1 MGRREEGRSGG
12 MGRRAIKRKAVAKE
26 LVRQEQVEEERVKKR
41 LDVLPVSLVWV
52 NVNLM
57 AGTGIDT
64 EDINHLRPGRGRK
77 GQIFLTW
84 VSCYGQPSSG

>member
-1 MGRREEGRSGG
+1 MGGEDNKKKSSSKGVSKTRASRRRE
-12 MGRRAIKRKAVAKE
+12 
-26 LVRQEQVEEERVKKR
+26 KR